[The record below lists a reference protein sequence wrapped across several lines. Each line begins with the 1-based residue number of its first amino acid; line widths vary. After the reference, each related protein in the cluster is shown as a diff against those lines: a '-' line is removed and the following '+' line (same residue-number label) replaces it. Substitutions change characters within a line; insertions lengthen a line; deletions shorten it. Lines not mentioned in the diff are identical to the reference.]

1 MIKIFTDGGSRGNP
15 GPAASA
21 FVVFENNKI
30 LTKEGKFLGNA
41 TNNIAEY
48 SALLLAVE
56 WLNKNKLT
64 ENIKFFLDSEL
75 IVKQLNKTYKI
86 KNKNLKIIFLRINK
100 LLDEGFEGSSFI
112 HVPRGQNKLA
122 DELVNKILDENMKIS
137 RSRGTF
143 L

>member
-122 DELVNKILDENMKIS
+122 DELVNKILDENMK
-137 RSRGTF
+137 
-143 L
+143 

>member
-1 MIKIFTDGGSRGNP
+1 MIKVFTDGGSRGNP

-21 FVVFENNKI
+21 FVVFDNSKI
-30 LTKEGKFLGNA
+30 LAKEGKFLGNT

-48 SALLLAVE
+48 NALLLAVE
-56 WLNKNKLT
+56 WLDKNKLT

>member
-75 IVKQLNKTYKI
+75 IVKQLNKTCKI

>member
-100 LLDEGFEGSSFI
+100 LLNEGFEGSSFI

>member
-1 MIKIFTDGGSRGNP
+1 MIKVFTDGGSRGNP

-21 FVVFENNKI
+21 FVVFDNSKI
-30 LTKEGKFLGNA
+30 LVKEGKFLGNT

-48 SALLLAVE
+48 NALLLAVE
-56 WLNKNKLT
+56 WLDKNKLT
-64 ENIKFFLDSEL
+64 KNIKFILDSEL

-100 LLDEGFEGSSFI
+100 LLNEGFEGSSFI

>member
-1 MIKIFTDGGSRGNP
+1 MIKVFTDGGSRGNP

-21 FVVFENNKI
+21 FVVFDNSKI
-30 LTKEGKFLGNA
+30 LAKEGKFLGNT

-48 SALLLAVE
+48 NALLLAVE
-56 WLNKNKLT
+56 WLDKNKLT
-64 ENIKFFLDSEL
+64 KNIKFILDSEL

-100 LLDEGFEGSSFI
+100 LLNEGFEGSSFI

>member
-86 KNKNLKIIFLRINK
+86 KNKNL
-100 LLDEGFEGSSFI
+100 
-112 HVPRGQNKLA
+112 
-122 DELVNKILDENMKIS
+122 
-137 RSRGTF
+137 
-143 L
+143 

>member
-122 DELVNKILDENMKIS
+122 DELVNKILDENIQTS
-137 RSRGTF
+137 RLRGTF